1 MFNNKKCPSCNE
13 KVDKKFR
20 YCPWCGSSFRSTEEK
35 ENFGMLGKD
44 DFIQDIQK
52 EMQKGMALPGLNK
65 VMSSLVKQLE
75 NEMQKQHST
84 NPGVMPKGFSIQIS
98 TGLPNMDQMQQNK
111 PKIKKEII
119 QAKISDKEKE
129 RRGKLEKKEA
139 ESSIRR
145 LPDKVVYEIKCPGAK
160 SKDEVVIAPLENG
173 VEIKIYTKDF
183 CYVKSI
189 PMKIDI
195 LGFNVK
201 DGKMFLD
208 LKG

>member
-1 MFNNKKCPSCNE
+1 M
-13 KVDKKFR
+13 
-20 YCPWCGSSFRSTEEK
+20 
-35 ENFGMLGKD
+35 
-44 DFIQDIQK
+44 
-52 EMQKGMALPGLNK
+52 
-65 VMSSLVKQLE
+65 KQLGS
-75 NEMQKQHST
+75 EMQKQGKASQ
-84 NPGVMPKGFSIQIS
+84 MPKGFSIQIS
-98 TGLPNMDQMQQNK
+98 TGLPNMNQMQGNSNAK
-111 PKIKKEII
+111 PKKEII
-119 QAKISDKEKE
+119 QSKISDKEKE
-129 RRGKLEKKEA
+129 RRMSLKRKEA

-160 SKDEVVIAPLENG
+160 SKEDVVLAPLENG
-173 VEIKIYTKDF
+173 VEIRIYTKDF